1 MGLSKNMPSN
11 PGGDGMV
18 IFIGLGAATKASSLG
33 RRSLHNFRIVV
44 CSELKPNSPPITLM
58 H

>member
-1 MGLSKNMPSN
+1 MPSN